1 MNTAFDDARWM
12 TENTGVMALLVAV
25 ILAAYALKGLALW
38 RAGRNNQRGWFV
50 ALLIINTLGI
60 LELIYLMTAGKKR
73 R

>member
-1 MNTAFDDARWM
+1 
-12 TENTGVMALLVAV
+12 V

-38 RAGRNNQRGWFV
+38 RAGRNDQRGWFV
-50 ALLIINTLGI
+50 ALLLVNTLGI

>member
-1 MNTAFDDARWM
+1 MNPVFDDARWT
-12 TENTGVMALLVAV
+12 TENAGVLALLVAV
-25 ILAAYALKGLALW
+25 ILAAYALKGFALW

-50 ALLIINTLGI
+50 ALLLVNTLGI